1 MASITQTVEN
11 FLGGVSKQPDDKK
24 LPGQVRDSINA
35 YIDPTFGLTKR
46 PGTKFIKELG
56 TGDDDPVSSTEFS
69 DSTIDY
75 YGRWFYINRDDDEQ
89 YLGCVKLDGIRI
101 WNVKTGDEATVTTE
115 SYLGLG
121 TYDPNS
127 YLSLSS
133 GNPRDN
139 IQVLTVQDTTFIVNK
154 TKTVGVLNE
163 STTDPSTPLESEQFP
178 SPAFGP
184 EYRNFGYVEG
194 QQGTIRVTNVEFGAT
209 YEVTVTYNGT
219 PYTASITTRNG
230 ENTNLGSNDFE
241 PILNVEEILGWIVN
255 GNPANPSGNG
265 GAHGTYPAQAGLST
279 LLSGLGF
286 TFTIL
291 EDSIEVQLA
300 PSSTPNSFSI
310 TAKGGI
316 SGDSIEAFTNTVNN
330 ISDLPTQSVQNRR
343 VTIQNTASAEDT
355 YYVRFIAEDGTS
367 GDGYWEEFVKPNI
380 PIHLNPRTMPHEL
393 VNTAKDTFTFRA
405 IEAVPGSPE
414 KNSWEQRLVGDDES
428 NSLPSFVNF
437 PIREVFFYN
446 NRLGFLSNDN
456 VILSKPNDFFN
467 FFYTTALTQ
476 TANDPVDLS
485 CSALRPATLNFVLPV
500 PQGLVLFS
508 DSQQFILFSDT
519 GVITPSTAAIRSLSN
534 YECDTLID
542 PVDVGTNLVFMSKT
556 PGYSRTYAMKTRGF
570 EENPDVLDVGK
581 VVSEYVPDTI
591 DNLQASPQNSFVLM
605 SSSSNEFIYFYRTYG
620 DAEQTYIQAWFR
632 WKMAG
637 NVQYCIVDRDD
648 LFAVT
653 KQEGKYTIIKANLT
667 QAPEDRIL
675 TTADGQVVQT
685 CIDMYAEPSNVSYNP
700 VTSKLEITLPYT
712 DVTDREII
720 TLIASAAPP
729 TTPDLESGY
738 ILNAVRS
745 AVSGVWEYPCQ
756 PEVGADLVQYFTQNR
771 FYVGFRYDMEV
782 ELPRFYYRKSESAVD
797 YTASLTVARIKFS
810 VKQSSS
816 IEFKLQTQGRPD
828 WHEVQSVQLADFY
841 LASDVPLKELAVYT
855 VPIHQRN
862 DNFNLKI
869 FSNSPFPLSVTSM
882 SWEGRYSPRYYSRQ

>member
-178 SPAFGP
+178 SPDFGP

-194 QQGTIRVTNVEFGAT
+194 QQGTIRVTSVEFGAT
-209 YEVTVTYNGT
+209 YEVTITYNGT

-230 ENTNLGSNDFE
+230 ESTNPGPNDFE

-255 GNPANPSGNG
+255 GNPANPSGSG
-265 GAHGTYPAQAGLST
+265 GAHGNYPAQAGLST

-355 YYVRFIAEDGTS
+355 YYVRFIAENGTS

-380 PIHLNPRTMPHEL
+380 SIHLNPRTMPHEL
-393 VNTAKDTFTFRA
+393 VNTGVNAFTFRA

-414 KNSWEQRLVGDDES
+414 KNSWEQRLVGDNES

-456 VILSKPNDFFN
+456 VILSKTNDFFN
-467 FFYTTALTQ
+467 FFFTTALTQ

-508 DSQQFILFSDT
+508 DNQQFILFSDT
-519 GVITPSTAAIRSLSN
+519 GVITPATAAIRSLSN

-556 PGYSRTYAMKTRGF
+556 PGYSRTYALKTRGF

-605 SSSSNEFIYFYRTYG
+605 SSSSDEFVYFYRTYA
-620 DAEQTYIQAWFR
+620 DAEQTYMQAWFR

-637 NVQYCIVDRDD
+637 NVQYCLVDSDD
-648 LFAVT
+648 FFAVT

-685 CIDMYAEPSNVSYNP
+685 CVDMYALPSNVIYND
-700 VTSKLEITLPYT
+700 VTDKTEITLPYT
-712 DVTDREII
+712 DVSGRETIV
-720 TLIASAAPP
+720 LVA
-729 TTPDLESGY
+729 DLPAGGSTESGY
-738 ILNAVRS
+738 IINAVRS
-745 AVSGVWEYPCQ
+745 AVPNVWEVAGQ
-756 PEVGADLVQYFTQNR
+756 NLVSLFTANR
-771 FYVGFRYDMEV
+771 IYVGFRYDMEV
-782 ELPRFYYRKSESAVD
+782 ELPRFYYRKSENAVD

-841 LASDVPLKELAVYT
+841 LASDVPLKELVVYT

>member
-46 PGTKFIKELG
+46 PGTKFIEEL
-56 TGDDDPVSSTEFS
+56 TTTTDELDNA
-69 DSTIDY
+69 
-75 YGRWFYINRDDDEQ
+75 RWFYINRDDDEQ
-89 YLGCVKLDGIRI
+89 YLGCVKTSGIRI
-101 WNVKTGDEATVTTE
+101 WNVKTGVEATVTTE
-115 SYLGLG
+115 SYL
-121 TYDPNS
+121 TTAVYDPNS
-127 YLSLSS
+127 YLLFPSIDDKSK
-133 GNPRDN
+133 DN

-154 TKTVGVLNE
+154 TKTVGVLDTANDE
-163 STTDPSTPLESEQFP
+163 ATQFP

-255 GNPANPSGNG
+255 GNPANPSGSG

-393 VNTAKDTFTFRA
+393 VNTGVNAFTFRA

-508 DSQQFILFSDT
+508 DNQQFILFSDT
-519 GVITPSTAAIRSLSN
+519 GVITPATAAIRSLSN

-556 PGYSRTYAMKTRGF
+556 PGYSRTYALKTRGF

-605 SSSSNEFIYFYRTYG
+605 SSSSDEFVYFFRTYA
-620 DAEQTYIQAWFR
+620 DAEQTYMQAWFR

-637 NVQYCIVDRDD
+637 NVQYCLVDSDD
-648 LFAVT
+648 FFAVT

-675 TTADGQVVQT
+675 TTADGQIVQT
-685 CIDMYAEPSNVSYNP
+685 CVDMYALPTS
-700 VTSKLEITLPYT
+700 VTYDSITDKTIITLPYT
-712 DVTDREII
+712 DVSDRDTIV
-720 TLIASAAPP
+720 LVA
-729 TTPDLESGY
+729 DLPAGGNIESGY
-738 ILNAVRS
+738 IINAVRS
-745 AVSGVWEYPCQ
+745 ATPNQWEV
-756 PEVGADLVQYFTQNR
+756 VGQDLVDLFTANR
-771 FYVGFRYDMEV
+771 IYVGFRYDMEV
-782 ELPRFYYRKSESAVD
+782 ELPRFYYRKSENAVD

-841 LASDVPLKELAVYT
+841 LASDVPLKELVVYT